1 MPVLADLSQQGC
13 SDYMRNDRPLWSELL
28 MNSNNAYSAAE
39 LQHLLIFP
47 VQPNSHLSVY
57 NGISNDWVYNLKLNI
72 TNTIR

>member
-1 MPVLADLSQQGC
+1 ML
-13 SDYMRNDRPLWSELL
+13 NERPLWFELL
-28 MNSNNAYSAAE
+28 MKGNIEYSAAE

-47 VQPNSHLSVY
+47 VEPNSHLSVY